1 MVDGSVLNVFDAC
14 VEQKNYS
21 FQFFFFIDISVKEHA
36 HFLYSFVLLFIWIIT
51 DYFLKLFC
59 SATVPLSDTIVL
71 SWACHVRLT
80 FIDVSK

>member
-51 DYFLKLFC
+51 VYLLKLFR
-59 SATVPLSDTIVL
+59 SATFRFVTI
-71 SWACHVRLT
+71 
-80 FIDVSK
+80 